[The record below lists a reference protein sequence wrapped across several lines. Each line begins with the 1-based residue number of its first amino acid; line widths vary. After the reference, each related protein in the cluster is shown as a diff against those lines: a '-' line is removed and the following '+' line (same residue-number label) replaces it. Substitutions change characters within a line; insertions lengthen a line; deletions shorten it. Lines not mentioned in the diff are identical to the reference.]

1 MLVTATLFLVLA
13 VLFSTNNRPLIPE
26 TLTHPQTTPHQYAN
40 NELRTVPGLRVP
52 LLSMVTLP
60 GLSETSINIPSIV
73 PERETN
79 LSQCWQVYLSNIP
92 IPSAVVDRQELF
104 PLIYVVSTLLVT
116 TVTSFALLVV
126 FALLICVWC
135 ICSSLVLCFVRPTSR
150 CMSTTYFTYYDH
162 PQCGV
167 DSIGEQCFISC
178 TQPAYL

>member
-1 MLVTATLFLVLA
+1 MKVTATLFLMLA
-13 VLFSTNNRPLIPE
+13 VLFSTNNCPLIPE
-26 TLTHPQTTPHQYAN
+26 TLTQLQITPHQHAN
-40 NELRTVPGLRVP
+40 NELRAVPGLRVP

-73 PERETN
+73 PESKTN

-92 IPSAVVDRQELF
+92 IPSTVVTRQELF
-104 PLIYVVSTLLVT
+104 PPIYVVSTVT

-135 ICSSLVLCFVRPTSR
+135 MCSSLVSCFIGPTSR
-150 CMSTTYFTYYDH
+150 CISTTYCTYYDH

-167 DSIGEQCFISC
+167 DSIGGQCFISC